1 MTEPRREDRDVEE
14 RRRGAPEAQAS
25 EMMPALQVPRL
36 ADALAPNE
44 LAKLG
49 TDELVRFLAPRRWFG
64 AKAGAPSLARVRD
77 VIPLPWEGG
86 RFAIARLEVRTG
98 SAAQPR
104 LYQLP
109 LSVRSVDEIGDAP
122 PRSTL
127 ARVVAG
133 DGEGLLFD
141 AVEDGAFLRALA
153 DSFRHGGSFGSA
165 ESRWVTEPLGA
176 TPLVIPPSA
185 ELRVGSAEQSNT
197 SLVIGDQAIL
207 KLFRKLEQG
216 EHPDV
221 ELTRFLTL
229 DAQFPHTPALLGV
242 SRFEDGGRVTVAG
255 MLQEFLPGSRDAWA
269 YALAKGRSYF
279 QAAREGNP
287 SNEFVADAEHLGV
300 VTRAMHEA
308 LATGRADALAPEPV
322 DQATVQRWAAR
333 AKDWIRDGF
342 ALLEK
347 QLRVRALPK
356 ERAPEA
362 EALVRRVDHYSGL
375 VDEIVNN
382 VRGDAGLAI
391 RIHGDYHLGQVLRT
405 AADDFMVIDFEG
417 EPARPLA
424 ERREKASPLRDVA
437 GMLRSFAY
445 AAATLGME
453 AKGLDMSTRELRI
466 GRWERD
472 TREAFLR
479 GYLGEPA
486 SGRGASG
493 ILPSDS
499 AHTRALL
506 RLFET
511 EKAFYELMYELNN
524 RPEWTWIPMRGI
536 AKSSQ

>member
-1 MTEPRREDRDVEE
+1 
-14 RRRGAPEAQAS
+14 
-25 EMMPALQVPRL
+25 MMPALHVPRL

-44 LAKLG
+44 LAKLK
-49 TDELVRFLAPRRWFG
+49 TDELVQFLAPRRWFG
-64 AKAGAPSLARVRD
+64 AKAGTPSAARVRD
-77 VIPLPWEGG
+77 AIALPWEGG
-86 RFAIARLEVRTG
+86 RFAIARLEVTTEN
-98 SAAQPR
+98 ATQPR

-109 LSVRSVDEIGDAP
+109 LCVRSADEICGAP

-133 DGEGLLFD
+133 DGEGVLFD
-141 AVEDGAFLRALA
+141 AVEDGVFLRALA
-153 DSFRHGGSFGSA
+153 DSFQHGGSFGNA
-165 ESRWVTEPLGA
+165 EARWVVEPLSA
-176 TPLVIPPSA
+176 APLVIPASA
-185 ELRVGSAEQSNT
+185 KLRVGSAEQSNT

-207 KLFRKLEQG
+207 KLFRKLETG

-221 ELTRFLTL
+221 ELTRFLTI
-229 DAQFPHTPALLGV
+229 DARFPHTPALLGV
-242 SRFEDGGRVTVAG
+242 VRFEDAGGPTVAG
-255 MLQEFLPGSRDAWA
+255 MLQEFLPGSTDAWA
-269 YALAKGRSYF
+269 YALAKGRPYF

-287 SNEFVADAEHLGV
+287 SNEFAADAEQLGV

-308 LATGRADALAPEPV
+308 LATGRDAAFAPEPA
-322 DQATVQRWAAR
+322 DQGVVQGWASG
-333 AKDWIRDGF
+333 AKEWIRNGF

-347 QLRVRALPK
+347 QLRARALPK

-362 EALVRRVDHYSGL
+362 EALVRRGDYYMSV
-375 VDEIVNN
+375 VDEIVND

-405 AADDFMVIDFEG
+405 AGDDFMVIDFEG

-453 AKGLDMSTRELRI
+453 AKALDMPTRELRI

-479 GYLGEPA
+479 GYLRDRDGKRSA
-486 SGRGASG
+486 SR
-493 ILPSDS
+493 ILPSDGS
-499 AHTRALL
+499 HTRALL

-524 RPEWTWIPMRGI
+524 RPDWTWIPMRGI
-536 AKSSQ
+536 AKSSA

>member
-1 MTEPRREDRDVEE
+1 MAESGREREDRDVEE
-14 RRRGAPEAQAS
+14 RRRGAADAHGSGKLPV
-25 EMMPALQVPRL
+25 LHVGRL
-36 ADALAPNE
+36 IDALAPNE
-44 LAKLG
+44 LAKLS
-49 TDELVRFLAPRRWFG
+49 TDALVAFLAPRRWFG
-64 AKAGAPSLARVRD
+64 AKAGTPSAARVRD
-77 VIPLPWEGG
+77 AIPLPWEGG
-86 RFAIARLEVRTG
+86 RFAIARLEVTAG
-98 SAAQPR
+98 IASAPK

-109 LSVRSVDEIGDAP
+109 LCVRSASEIGDAP

-127 ARVVAG
+127 ARVVAAQE
-133 DGEGLLFD
+133 EGLLFD

-153 DSFRHGGSFGSA
+153 DSFARGGTFGGG
-165 ESRWVTEPLGA
+165 ESRWVIEPLGA
-176 TPLVIPPSA
+176 TPLVVPASA

-197 SLVIGDQAIL
+197 SLVIGEQAIL

-229 DAQFPHTPALLGV
+229 DAGFPHTPALLGV
-242 SRFEDGGRVTVAG
+242 VRFEDAGQPTIAG
-255 MLQEFLPGSRDAWA
+255 MLQEFLPKSVDAWS
-269 YALAKGRSYF
+269 YALEKGRPYF
-279 QAAREGNP
+279 QASRDSTP
-287 SNEFVADAEHLGV
+287 PIDFVADAERLGV

-308 LATGRADALAPEPV
+308 LATGRDTALAPEPV
-322 DQATVQRWAAR
+322 ERAVVERWGSR
-333 AKDWIRDGF
+333 AKDWVRDGL

-347 QLRVRALPK
+347 QLRARALPK
-356 ERAPEA
+356 ERAAEA
-362 EALVRRVDHYSGL
+362 EALARRAKHYQAV

-405 AADDFMVIDFEG
+405 ARDDFMVIDFEG

-453 AKGLDMSTRELRI
+453 AKNLDVGTRELRI

-472 TREAFLR
+472 TRDAFLR
-479 GYLGEPA
+479 GYLRTA
-486 SGRGASG
+486 DTGRSTSG
-493 ILPSDS
+493 ILPSDTD
-499 AHTRALL
+499 HTRALL

-524 RPEWTWIPMRGI
+524 RPDWTWIPMRGI
-536 AKSSQ
+536 AKS